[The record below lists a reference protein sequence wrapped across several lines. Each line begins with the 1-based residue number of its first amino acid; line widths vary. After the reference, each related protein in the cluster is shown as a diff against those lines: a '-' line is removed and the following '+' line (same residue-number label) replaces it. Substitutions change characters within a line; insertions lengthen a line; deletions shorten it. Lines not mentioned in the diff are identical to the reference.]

1 MISIVVA
8 IDEKGGIGKD
18 NKLIWNIPS
27 DLKRFK
33 EITTKNQ
40 IGINNNINNKVIMG
54 KKTYDSIGREL
65 PNRTNIVL
73 SLKDKHSYSI
83 TFEDILDYNEHFPE
97 EEIFIIGGEQ
107 IYKQFLP
114 YTDKIYL
121 TKVKGDFGADKFF
134 YFDKDVYEL
143 TYRSG
148 VQHENGY
155 EFEFLEYEKIKK
167 IN

>member
-1 MISIVVA
+1 MFSIIVA
-8 IDEKGGIGKD
+8 TDETGGIGM
-18 NKLIWNIPS
+18 NNNLMWNIPA
-27 DLKRFK
+27 DLRRFR

-40 IGINNNINNKVIMG
+40 IENTNNIVIMG
-54 KKTYDSIGREL
+54 SKTYKSIGREL

-73 SLKDKHSYSI
+73 SSKNKCSYSV
-83 TFEDILDYNEHFPE
+83 EDILDYNERFPE
-97 EEIFIIGGEQ
+97 EELFVIGGEQ

-134 YFDKDVYEL
+134 YFDEDMYEL

-155 EFEFLEYEKIKK
+155 EFEFLEYCVR
-167 IN
+167 

>member
-1 MISIVVA
+1 MISIIVA
-8 IDEKGGIGKD
+8 VDEKGGIGKG
-18 NKLIWNIPS
+18 NKLMWNIPA

-40 IGINNNINNKVIMG
+40 IGINNNINNNIVVMG
-54 KKTYDSIGREL
+54 SKTYKSIGRDL
-65 PNRTNIVL
+65 PNRANIVL
-73 SLKDKHSYSI
+73 SLKDKHSYSV
-83 TFEDILDYNEHFPE
+83 EDILDYNERFIE
-97 EEIFIIGGEQ
+97 EEIFVIGGEQ

-121 TKVKGDFGADKFF
+121 TKVKGDFGADRFF
-134 YFDKDVYEL
+134 YFDEDMYEL

-155 EFEFLEYEKIKK
+155 EFEFLEYCVR
-167 IN
+167 

>member
-8 IDEKGGIGKD
+8 TDEAGGIGKE
-18 NKLIWNIPS
+18 NKLMWNIPA

-40 IGINNNINNKVIMG
+40 IGINNNINNNIVVMG
-54 KKTYDSIGREL
+54 RRTYDSIGREL
-65 PNRTNIVL
+65 PNRANIVL
-73 SLKDKHSYSI
+73 SLKNKCSYSV
-83 TFEDILDYNEHFPE
+83 EDILDYNERFTE
-97 EEIFIIGGEQ
+97 EEIFIIGGEE

-134 YFDKDVYEL
+134 HFDEDMYEL

-148 VQHENGY
+148 IQKDNGY
-155 EFEFLEYEKIKK
+155 EFEFLEYERIK
-167 IN
+167 

>member
-1 MISIVVA
+1 MISIIVA
-8 IDEKGGIGKD
+8 VDEKGGIGKG
-18 NKLIWNIPS
+18 NKLMWNIPA
-27 DLKRFK
+27 DLRRFR

-40 IGINNNINNKVIMG
+40 IENTNNIVIMG
-54 KKTYDSIGREL
+54 SKTYESIGREL
-65 PNRTNIVL
+65 PNRANIVL
-73 SLKDKHSYSI
+73 SLKNKCSYSV
-83 TFEDILDYNEHFPE
+83 EDILDYNERFPE
-97 EEIFIIGGEQ
+97 EELFVIGGEQ

-134 YFDKDVYEL
+134 YFDEDMYEL

-155 EFEFLEYEKIKK
+155 EFEFLEYCVR
-167 IN
+167 

>member
-8 IDEKGGIGKD
+8 VDEAGGIGKE
-18 NKLIWNIPS
+18 NKLMWNISS

-33 EITTKNQ
+33 EITTKEQ
-40 IGINNNINNKVIMG
+40 IGINNNINNIVIMG
-54 KKTYDSIGREL
+54 RKTYNSIGREL

-83 TFEDILDYNEHFPE
+83 EDILDYNEHFPE
-97 EEIFIIGGEQ
+97 EELFVIGGEQ
-107 IYKQFLP
+107 IYRQFLP
-114 YTDKIYL
+114 YADKIYL

-134 YFDKDVYEL
+134 YFEEDMYEL

-155 EFEFLEYEKIKK
+155 EFEFLEYEIIK
-167 IN
+167 

>member
-1 MISIVVA
+1 MISIIVA
-8 IDEKGGIGKD
+8 VDEKGGIGKG
-18 NKLIWNIPS
+18 NKLMWNIPA
-27 DLKRFK
+27 DLRRFR

-40 IGINNNINNKVIMG
+40 IENTNNIVIMG
-54 KKTYDSIGREL
+54 SKTYESIGREL
-65 PNRTNIVL
+65 PNRANIVL
-73 SLKDKHSYSI
+73 SLKNKCSYSV
-83 TFEDILDYNEHFPE
+83 EDILAYNEHFPE
-97 EEIFIIGGEQ
+97 EEIFVIGGEQ

-121 TKVKGDFGADKFF
+121 TRVRGDFGADRFF
-134 YFDKDVYEL
+134 YFDEDMYEL

-155 EFEFLEYEKIKK
+155 EFEFLEYE

>member
-8 IDEKGGIGKD
+8 VDEAGGIGKE
-18 NKLIWNIPS
+18 NKLMWNISS

-33 EITTKNQ
+33 EITTKEQ
-40 IGINNNINNKVIMG
+40 IGINNNNNTVVMG
-54 KKTYDSIGREL
+54 SKTYKSIGREL

-83 TFEDILDYNEHFPE
+83 EDILDYNEHFPE
-97 EEIFIIGGEQ
+97 EELFVIGGEQ
-107 IYKQFLP
+107 IYRQFLP
-114 YTDKIYL
+114 YADKIYL

-134 YFDKDVYEL
+134 YFEEDMYEL

-148 VQHENGY
+148 IQHENGY
-155 EFEFLEYEKIKK
+155 EFEFLEYCVR
-167 IN
+167 

>member
-1 MISIVVA
+1 MISILVA
-8 IDEKGGIGKD
+8 VDEKGGIGKG
-18 NKLIWNIPS
+18 NNLMWNIPS

-33 EITTKNQ
+33 EITTKDQ
-40 IGINNNINNKVIMG
+40 IGINNNINNNIVVMG
-54 KKTYDSIGREL
+54 SKTYKSIGRDL
-65 PNRTNIVL
+65 PNRANIVL
-73 SLKDKHSYSI
+73 SLKDKHSYSV
-83 TFEDILDYNEHFPE
+83 EDILDYNERFIE
-97 EEIFIIGGEQ
+97 EEIFIIGGEE

-134 YFDKDVYEL
+134 YFDEDMYEL

-155 EFEFLEYEKIKK
+155 EFEFLEYCVR
-167 IN
+167 

>member
-1 MISIVVA
+1 MISIIVA
-8 IDEKGGIGKD
+8 TDEKGGIGKD
-18 NKLIWNIPS
+18 NKLMWNIPS

-40 IGINNNINNKVIMG
+40 IKIDNDIRNIVIMG
-54 KKTYDSIGREL
+54 SKTYKSIGRKL
-65 PNRTNIVL
+65 PNRVNVIL

-83 TFEDILDYNEHFPE
+83 TFEDILDYNERFPE
-97 EEIFIIGGEQ
+97 EELFVIGGEE

-121 TKVKGDFGADKFF
+121 TKVNGDFGADKFF
-134 YFDKDVYEL
+134 YFNEDMYEL

-148 VQHENGY
+148 IQKDNGY
-155 EFEFLEYEKIKK
+155 EFEFLEYCVR
-167 IN
+167 